1 MDVVCASCQVKFK
14 IPDEKVPQNQVF
26 SLPCPK
32 CREKITIDTR
42 PSEAPATPS
51 AAPPASGVSKTLAE
65 EVSTTGYNAADR
77 PFDFIEEGAKT
88 ALVCEQ
94 DPTLRAKLMAD
105 LQALGYHV
113 ACPQNA
119 REVLKQMRFHV
130 FDLIVVNEAFDTPDP
145 DHNNILKY
153 LERLGMEIRRQMFV
167 AMLSDRFRTSDNM
180 VAFNKSVNI
189 IINLKNT
196 NEFDKIIRR
205 AVTDNEAFYKIYRE
219 SMKKAG
225 RG

>member
-1 MDVVCASCQVKFK
+1 MDVVCGSCQVKFK

-42 PSEAPATPS
+42 PAEPAPATP
-51 AAPPASGVSKTLAE
+51 APAGAKSLAE
-65 EVSTTGYNAADR
+65 EVSTTGYNASDR

-94 DPTLRAKLMAD
+94 DPALRDKFMAD
-105 LQALGYHV
+105 LKAMGYHV

-130 FDLIVVNEAFDTPDP
+130 FDLIVVNESFDTPNP
-145 DHNNILKY
+145 DLNNILKY
-153 LERLGMEIRRQMFV
+153 LERLGMETRRQIFV
-167 AMLSDRFRTSDNM
+167 ALISERFRSSDNM
-180 VAFNKSVNI
+180 AAFNKSVNI
-189 IINLKNT
+189 VINLKNAG
-196 NEFDKIIRR
+196 EFDKIIRR
-205 AVTDNEAFYKIYRE
+205 AVSDNDAFYKVFRE
-219 SMKKAG
+219 AMKKAG

>member
-42 PSEAPATPS
+42 AADPAPAPS
-51 AAPPASGVSKTLAE
+51 GAPAGAKSLAE
-65 EVSTTGYNAADR
+65 EVSTTGYNASDR

-94 DPTLRAKLMAD
+94 NPGLRDKFMAD
-105 LQALGYHV
+105 LKAMGYHV

-130 FDLIVVNEAFDTPDP
+130 FDLIVVNESFDTPNP
-145 DHNNILKY
+145 DLNNILKY
-153 LERLGMEIRRQMFV
+153 LERLGMETRRQMFV
-167 AMLSDRFRTSDNM
+167 AMISDRFRTSDNM
-180 VAFNKSVNI
+180 AAFNKSVNI
-189 IINLKNT
+189 IINLKNA

-205 AVTDNEAFYKIYRE
+205 AVTDNEVFYKIFNE